1 MKVKSI
7 ISICN
12 AEKGVDIYGV
22 GDKFEQFFSC
32 NNAMYLMS
40 GLPKLDESS
49 AYMLFGVPVD
59 KQEKFNVS
67 IAEGYPQRFDLSSCD
82 EGEVTVARSSIRI
95 KVFGG
100 EYEPIGTSQ
109 GVVFISTKYL
119 APFDDAKNGVVLYER
134 IDKYG
139 KIYFAVK
146 EGFMLVGVICPE
158 PITNEWLCNSFSK
171 LSELTKTALDNGQ
184 GVVEE
189 I

>member
-40 GLPKLDESS
+40 GLPKLDELA
-49 AYMLFGVPVD
+49 AYMLFGVPED

-67 IAEGYPQRFDLSSCD
+67 IAEGYPQRFDLSSSY
-82 EGEVTVARSSIRI
+82 EGEVAVARSSIRI

-109 GVVFISTKYL
+109 GAVFISTKYL
-119 APFDDAKNGVVLYER
+119 APFDDSKNGVTLYER

-139 KIYFAVK
+139 KIYLAVK
-146 EGFMLVGVICPE
+146 EGFMLVGIIRPE
-158 PITNEWLCNSFSK
+158 AITNEWLCNSFNK
-171 LSELTKTALDNGQ
+171 IAELTKAAFDNGQ
-184 GVVEE
+184 GIVEE